1 MRIAML
7 APIAWRAPPKNYG
20 PWESVTSLLTEGL
33 VSRGHKVTLFAT
45 GDSQTSGS
53 LHAVCARGYEED
65 PSILPKVWECLHIS
79 ELFERA
85 DQFDIIHNQFDFLP
99 LSYSGLVD
107 TPMLTT
113 IHGFSSPKIL
123 PVYEKYNGKTFYVS
137 ISDADRAAELDYI
150 RTIHHGI
157 DLKQFEFQSE
167 PDDETLLF
175 FGRIHPD
182 KGAKEALEVAKA
194 CGKKLIL
201 AGIIQD
207 KDYFHQYVEPQL
219 DEQQAVYIGSVGPV
233 QRNQLLGK
241 ASALLHLIQF
251 DEPFGLSV
259 IESMACGTPV
269 IAFNRGS
276 MPELIEDEK
285 NGFLVN
291 TIEEAIAAVA
301 RIGEI
306 DRAECRRRVERDF
319 TIERMTEQY
328 IEVYQQILNQN
339 QKEERKPW
347 GYYKVIADQP
357 GYKAKEI
364 VVMPNERLSLQR
376 HQRRTEHWYILEGQ
390 AEVTLGEQIIQCGVG
405 ESLDILKNTRHRVA
419 NKGTTELRFIEVQRG
434 DYFGEDD
441 IERFD
446 DDYGRV

>member
-1 MRIAML
+1 MHIAML
-7 APIAWRAPPKNYG
+7 SPIAWRTPPRHYG

-33 VSRGHKVTLFAT
+33 VSRGHEVTLFAT
-45 GDSQTSGS
+45 GDSLTNGH
-53 LHAVCARGYEED
+53 LHSVCAQGYEED
-65 PSILPKVWECLHIS
+65 SSIIPKVWECLHIS

-123 PVYEKYNGKTFYVS
+123 PVYTKYDGKTFYVS
-137 ISDADRAAELDYI
+137 ISNADRSSELNYI

-157 DLKQFEFQSE
+157 NLQQFEFQLV
-167 PDDETLLF
+167 PDDTLLF

-182 KGAKEALEVAKA
+182 KGAKEALEVAKS

-207 KDYFHQYVEPQL
+207 EAYFHEEIEPHLNPQ
-219 DEQQAVYIGSVGPV
+219 DAIYIDVADPS
-233 QRNQLLGK
+233 RRKQLLGS

-269 IAFNRGS
+269 IAYNRGS
-276 MPELIEDEK
+276 MPELIEDGK
-285 NGFLVN
+285 NGFLVK
-291 TIEEAIAAVA
+291 TKDEAIEAVQ

-306 DRAECRRRVERDF
+306 DRTECLRSVTSNF
-319 TIERMTEQY
+319 TIERMVDQY
-328 IEVYQQILNQN
+328 IEVYQQILDQTK
-339 QKEERKPW
+339 KEEKRPW
-347 GYYKVIADQP
+347 GYYRILSDQP

-364 VVMPNERLSLQR
+364 VVMPGKRLSLQR
-376 HQRRTEHWYILEGQ
+376 HQLREEHWYILQGQ
-390 AEVTLGEQIIQCGVG
+390 AEVTLGDNILHFEAG
-405 ESLDILKNTRHRVA
+405 ESLDIPKNTLHRVA
-419 NKGTTELRFIEVQRG
+419 NRGTTEIRFIEIQRG
-434 DYFGEDD
+434 EYFGEDD
-441 IERFD
+441 IERFE
-446 DDYGRV
+446 DDYGRI

>member
-1 MRIAML
+1 MHIAML
-7 APIAWRAPPKNYG
+7 SPIAWRTPPQHYG

-33 VSRGHKVTLFAT
+33 VSCGHQVTLFAT
-45 GDSQTSGS
+45 QDSQTSGS
-53 LHAVCARGYEED
+53 LHAVCAHGYEED
-65 PSILPKVWECLHIS
+65 TSILPKVWECLHIS

-85 DQFDIIHNQFDFLP
+85 EQFDIIHNQFDFLP

-113 IHGFSSPKIL
+113 IHGFSSPNIL
-123 PVYEKYNGKTFYVS
+123 PVYKKYNGKTSYVS
-137 ISDADRAAELDYI
+137 ISAADRAADLDYI

-157 DLKQFEFQSE
+157 DLKQFDFQAE
-167 PDDETLLF
+167 PDDTLLF

-182 KGAKEALEVAKA
+182 KGVGEALEVAKA
-194 CGKKLIL
+194 CGKKLLL

-207 KDYFHQYVEPQL
+207 EEYFRRTVEPQL
-219 DEQQAVYIGSVGPV
+219 DKQQAIYLGSVGPV

-276 MPELIEDEK
+276 MPELIEDGH

-291 TIEEAIAAVA
+291 TIEEAIKAVA
-301 RIGEI
+301 RIEEI
-306 DRAECRRRVERDF
+306 ERAACRRRVERDF

-328 IEVYQQILNQN
+328 IEVYREILNQTRR
-339 QKEERKPW
+339 EEKRPW
-347 GYYKVIADQP
+347 GYYRVLADQP
-357 GYKAKEI
+357 DYKTKEI
-364 VVMPNERLSLQR
+364 VVMPNKRLSLQR
-376 HQRRTEHWYILEGQ
+376 HQRRAEHWYILEGQ
-390 AEVTLGEQIIQCGVG
+390 AEVTLDEQTLCLGVG
-405 ESLDILKNTRHRVA
+405 ESVDIPNRSLHRVA
-419 NKGTTELRFIEVQRG
+419 NLGTTKLRFIEVQRG